1 MLDLYIIIIGSW
13 LIELRL
19 FINIDTMFHKKVSKS
34 LLIVYLWCFGT
45 TSPLELTVDLNE
57 RQGKSLARCLVR
69 NKPQSRQRNK
79 VAAEWNNSLS
89 GFATGSHRDIINFV

>member
-1 MLDLYIIIIGSW
+1 MLDLYKIIRGSW

-19 FINIDTMFHKKVSKS
+19 FILMFHKKVSKS

-57 RQGKSLARCLVR
+57 RQGKSLARCLVK
-69 NKPQSRQRNK
+69 NKPQSRQRNN